1 MYADKTLTCQDCG
14 TQFVFT
20 ERDQAF
26 FAERGFSEPKR
37 CRTCA
42 KTRRQALRQDYET
55 VCAACGAQTKVPFQP
70 KLDPVTGQPVKPVY
84 CRACFDARNAGGAG
98 AQQPPS
104 DNVAAF
110 PSADQPAPEDDMAAA
125 A

>member
-1 MYADKTLTCQDCG
+1 MYADKTLTCQDCS

-26 FAERGFSEPKR
+26 FAERNFTEPKR

-70 KLDPVTGQPVKPVY
+70 KLDPVTGQPMKPVY
-84 CRACFDARNAGGAG
+84 CRACFDARNNAAEGGA
-98 AQQPPS
+98 QDTTS
-104 DNVAAF
+104 FAAPTQDAF
-110 PSADQPAPEDDMAAA
+110 APATEGQDGPMA
-125 A
+125 